1 MGQIH
6 HNALADCVDLPGGDL
21 TYTIPDALAHTY
33 YERLA
38 SCAYSNGNSIAI
50 GISAGKAS
58 GKGKNI
64 FDVGERG
71 DIFDVVGKEDI
82 FDVMMEGTSLMLGG
96 EEHLCFRRQRQS
108 VVRW

>member
-1 MGQIH
+1 MESIG
-6 HNALADCVDLPGGDL
+6 ALLLFVFEVQSPWGKSITMRLRTVMDLPCGDL
-21 TYTIPDALAHTY
+21 TCIIPDALAHTY

-64 FDVGERG
+64 FDVRERVN
-71 DIFDVVGKEDI
+71 IFDVGI
-82 FDVMMEGTSLMLGG
+82 NGG
-96 EEHLCFRRQRQS
+96 HL
-108 VVRW
+108 

>member
-1 MGQIH
+1 M
-6 HNALADCVDLPGGDL
+6 

-58 GKGKNI
+58 GKGKNSC
-64 FDVGERG
+64 DVGERG

-82 FDVMMEGTSLMLGG
+82 FDVRERGDIFDVGRGRALVL
-96 EEHLCFRRQRQS
+96 
-108 VVRW
+108 

>member
-1 MGQIH
+1 M
-6 HNALADCVDLPGGDL
+6 

-38 SCAYSNGNSIAI
+38 SCAYSNGNSFAI

-82 FDVMMEGTSLMLGG
+82 FDVRERGDIFDVGRGRALVL
-96 EEHLCFRRQRQS
+96 
-108 VVRW
+108 

>member
-6 HNALADCVDLPGGDL
+6 HNALADCGDLPGGDL

-82 FDVMMEGTSLMLGG
+82 FDVRERGDIFDVGWGRALVL
-96 EEHLCFRRQRQS
+96 
-108 VVRW
+108 

>member
-6 HNALADCVDLPGGDL
+6 HNALADCGDLPGGDL

-64 FDVGERG
+64 FDV
-71 DIFDVVGKEDI
+71 
-82 FDVMMEGTSLMLGG
+82 MMEGTSLMLGG

>member
-1 MGQIH
+1 M
-6 HNALADCVDLPGGDL
+6 

-33 YERLA
+33 YEKLA
-38 SCAYSNGNSIAI
+38 SCAYSNGNSFAI

-64 FDVGERG
+64 FDVRERG

-82 FDVMMEGTSLMLGG
+82 FDVRERGDIFDVGRGRALVL
-96 EEHLCFRRQRQS
+96 
-108 VVRW
+108 